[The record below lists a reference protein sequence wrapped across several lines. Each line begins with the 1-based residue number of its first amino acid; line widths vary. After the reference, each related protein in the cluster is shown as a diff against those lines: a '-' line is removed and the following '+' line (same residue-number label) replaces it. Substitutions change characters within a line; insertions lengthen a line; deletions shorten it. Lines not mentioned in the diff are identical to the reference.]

1 MEPGSSIFTVGA
13 LSSTSSS
20 TAGGVSEATVASTDC
35 SDSNPPVHEIG
46 QPTFYISGQ
55 LRDSVDTL
63 KQPEDEVREQNDP
76 QKDGDYWKESDGI

>member
-20 TAGGVSEATVASTDC
+20 TASEAVAST
-35 SDSNPPVHEIG
+35 DSNPPVHEIG
-46 QPTFYISGQ
+46 QPTLILGQ
-55 LRDSVDTL
+55 LRDSADAL

>member
-20 TAGGVSEATVASTDC
+20 TAGGVSEAV
-35 SDSNPPVHEIG
+35 PVYEIG
-46 QPTFYISGQ
+46 QPTLILGQ
-55 LRDSVDTL
+55 SRDSADVL